1 MGLFGS
7 KPKPKGP
14 GATNPTTK
22 PTSGGTSSGKDLKLL
37 LLGSGES
44 GKSTFYKQ
52 LKAIHDKTGY
62 TDDEIQNYKSSIYAN
77 ILHCMKGLS
86 IACMKKDNF
95 EKDENVKRAK
105 KILELTEDD
114 NSLLLNAHEKY
125 TIDIHNLVGELWK
138 DGKVQDA
145 FMNNRYE
152 YHIFDGAEY
161 FFSQFDRLAPPKY
174 VPTAD
179 DVLRCRRK
187 TTGLIQLTF
196 IFESVK
202 FTVFDVGGQRSER
215 KKWANLYEGTSA
227 VLFIACLSEYD
238 QKCYEDDITNRML
251 ETLEL
256 FDETINGNYFKDKT
270 IVLFLNKLD
279 VFKKKIAV
287 KDLTCTF
294 SDYEGGCNFEKAL
307 DYIKNKYRSA
317 NKHKG
322 ERLLIHTSCATDKSN
337 IEEVFGTVKKELIQT
352 ILGKTV

>member
-1 MGLFGS
+1 MGGGSS
-7 KPKPKGP
+7 KPKPKPNTTTG
-14 GATNPTTK
+14 GGGKPTTTTPVGK
-22 PTSGGTSSGKDLKLL
+22 KDLKLL

-86 IACMKKDNF
+86 VACMKKDNF
-95 EKDENVKRAK
+95 EKDDNLKRAK
-105 KILELTEDD
+105 KILELCEDD

-125 TIDIHNLVGELWK
+125 TIDVHNICSELWK
-138 DGKVQDA
+138 DAKVQDA

-161 FFSQFDRLAPPKY
+161 FFGQFERLAPPKY

-187 TTGLIQLTF
+187 TTGLIQLAFTY
-196 IFESVK
+196 EGVK

-279 VFKKKIAV
+279 VFKKKIAT

-294 SDYEGGCNFEKAL
+294 PDYEGGCKFDLAL
-307 DYIKNKYRSA
+307 EYIKSKYRAA
-317 NKHKG
+317 NKSKQ
-322 ERLLIHTSCATDKSN
+322 ERLLIHTSCATDKNN
-337 IEEVFGTVKKELIQT
+337 IDEVFGTVKKELIKN
-352 ILGKTV
+352 ILGSSV